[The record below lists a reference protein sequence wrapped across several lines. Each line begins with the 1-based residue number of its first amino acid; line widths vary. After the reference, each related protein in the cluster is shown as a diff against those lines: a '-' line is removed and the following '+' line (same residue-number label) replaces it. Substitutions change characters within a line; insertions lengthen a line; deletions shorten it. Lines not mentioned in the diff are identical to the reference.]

1 MKAEIITIG
10 DEILIGQIIDTNS
23 GWLSQQLTN
32 LGIDVLKSS
41 SISDTPSAIHKALD
55 SAMQEAQLIILTG
68 GLGPTKDDLT
78 KKTLADYFGHEMY
91 FDQDLFLK
99 ISSYFKKLGI
109 PVTELIRQQCYMPE
123 NIEILDNKM
132 GTAPGMLFKKENTW
146 IVSMPGV
153 PYEMKWIFEN
163 QLLELLKAQYPEYGN
178 IYYRTI
184 RTVGM
189 GESRIAE
196 KIDDILDQMP
206 EDISMA
212 YLPSIGQV
220 KLRLTTKG
228 DKSNFAIVDEYVEK
242 ISARLGGLIFGFD
255 NILLEAAL
263 QQAFVDKGLTLA
275 TAESC
280 TGGFLAN
287 KIVSVS
293 GASSYYIGSV
303 ISYDNRV
310 KTDVLNV
317 PEAVLENHGAVSEE
331 TVLAMLDGL
340 LDLTRAD
347 VGVSISGIAGPG
359 GGTVEKP
366 VGTIWIAWGTKGN
379 MMTKKLQLSKDR
391 QKNIEYTTVVAMNSL
406 RMLLTEL

>member
-23 GWLSQQLTN
+23 TWLSQQLTS
-32 LGIDVLKSS
+32 LGIDVLKTS
-41 SISDTPSAIHKALD
+41 SISDDPDAINKALD
-55 SAMQEAQLIILTG
+55 LSLTEADLVLLTG

-78 KKTLADYFGHEMY
+78 KKTLADYFGHSMY
-91 FDQDLFLK
+91 FDQDLFFK
-99 ISSYFKKLGI
+99 ISSYLKKLGL
-109 PVTELIRQQCYMPE
+109 PVTELIRQQCFMPSD
-123 NIEILDNKM
+123 IELLENKM
-132 GTAPGMLFKKENTW
+132 GTAPGMLFKKENKW

-153 PYEMKWIFEN
+153 PYEMKWIFEHS
-163 QLLELLKAQYPEYGN
+163 LLELLKQQYPEYGN

-184 RTVGM
+184 HTVGM
-189 GESRIAE
+189 GETRIAE
-196 KIDDILDQMP
+196 KIDDILEEMP
-206 EDISMA
+206 ESISMA
-212 YLPSIGQV
+212 YLPSLGQV
-220 KLRLTTKG
+220 RLRLTTKG
-228 DKSNFAIVDEYVEK
+228 DKSLFELVDSYVEK

-255 NILLEAAL
+255 DVKLEAVL
-263 QQAFVDKGLTLA
+263 QKSYSDKGLSLA

-293 GASSYYIGSV
+293 GASNYYIGSV

-317 PEAVLENHGAVSEE
+317 KQEILDQHGAVSEE
-331 TVLAMLDGL
+331 TVLAMLKGL
-340 LDLTRAD
+340 LELTRAD
-347 VGVSISGIAGPG
+347 VGISISGIAGPG

-366 VGTIWIAWGTKGN
+366 VGTIWLAWGTKSN
-379 MMTKKLQLSKDR
+379 MKTRKLQLSKDR